1 MPRGGPARIALKSP
15 MIEGIRPKAVL
26 FSVAILAAGLWA
38 QSAIAEDCAPII
50 KAKEATLTA
59 PGFRQYLVPA
69 ASTGSSE
76 RLMSISLG
84 DTAYLALGTS
94 NGWEKMNRV
103 EIIAMAKEAEDD
115 ASYRDCQS
123 LGSQSVGGV
132 EALGYGSSWRQVR
145 ALRAQ
150 AGQDLGWSR
159 RVCTP
164 SGVGWNDPSLR
175 IRQCPSAR
183 SLRGEASWQNKTHPP
198 ISCVW

>member
-1 MPRGGPARIALKSP
+1 MN
-15 MIEGIRPKAVL
+15 EGIRPKAVL

-50 KAKEATLTA
+50 KAEEATLTA

-94 NGWEKMNRV
+94 NGWEKMKRV

-123 LGSQSVGGV
+123 LGSQSVGSV
-132 EALGYGSSWRQVR
+132 EALGYGFLMERKSGRFEPKRAKIWVGPDGFVR
-145 ALRAQ
+145 LQESGGMTLRYEYDNVQ
-150 AGQDLGWSR
+150 AP
-159 RVCTP
+159 VP
-164 SGVGWNDPSLR
+164 
-175 IRQCPSAR
+175 
-183 SLRGEASWQNKTHPP
+183 
-198 ISCVW
+198 